1 MLLKAIQQNRN
12 TLNIKDIDKA
22 KDKKDFNTFYLTYTK
37 GERRRLLIKREIN
50 IAYKWRA
57 RHDFKACWWHSLI

>member
-1 MLLKAIQQNRN
+1 MRQDWN
-12 TLNIKDIDKA
+12 TLDIKDTDKV

-37 GERRRLLIKREIN
+37 GERRRLLMKREIN

-57 RHDFKACWWHSLI
+57 RHDFKAR

>member
-1 MLLKAIQQNRN
+1 VLLKAMRQDRN

-22 KDKKDFNTFYLTYTK
+22 KDKEDFNIFYLTYTK

-50 IAYKWRA
+50 IARK
-57 RHDFKACWWHSLI
+57 

>member
-1 MLLKAIQQNRN
+1 VLLKAIWQDWN
-12 TLNIKDIDKA
+12 TLNIKDMDKV
-22 KDKKDFNTFYLTYTK
+22 KDKKDFNTFYLICTK

-57 RHDFKACWWHSLI
+57 RYDFKACW

>member
-1 MLLKAIQQNRN
+1 MLLKAMRQDRN
-12 TLNIKDIDKA
+12 TLDIKDVDKA

-37 GERRRLLIKREIN
+37 GERRRLLIKREID

-57 RHDFKACWWHSLI
+57 RHDFKAH